1 MITVLLVLFFVLFP
15 TLVIF
20 LCNKYSFLD
29 KIGAVV
35 VCYVVGALVGNIGIL
50 PAGFDKVQGP
60 LMPVSYTHLTLPTN

>member
-35 VCYVVGALVGNIGIL
+35 VCYIAGALVGNIGI
-50 PAGFDKVQGP
+50 PSRFR
-60 LMPVSYTHLTLPTN
+60 